1 MVNKIKTISNKALL
15 AKNENADT
23 EWIDKEL
30 AGCKFKDERLG
41 KRFKNLFSQMS
52 SSIGET
58 IPFACQDWA
67 NTKAAY
73 RFFSNDRVNENEI
86 LKGHFQSTR
95 DRFTET
101 TGPIL
106 ILQDTTDFSYK
117 RERPHLIGS
126 THQLPQQ
133 VKANIRKVKGL
144 TMCGILM
151 HSSIAVTTNGLPLGL
166 AAVKFWTRKKFKG
179 TNALKK
185 HINPTRMPIEKKRKL
200 SLVRKFK
207 AINRSIK

>member
-1 MVNKIKTISNKALL
+1 
-15 AKNENADT
+15 
-23 EWIDKEL
+23 
-30 AGCKFKDERLG
+30 
-41 KRFKNLFSQMS
+41 
-52 SSIGET
+52 
-58 IPFACQDWA
+58 
-67 NTKAAY
+67 
-73 RFFSNDRVNENEI
+73 

-95 DRFTET
+95 ARFAES

-126 THQLPQQ
+126 THLLPHQ
-133 VKANIRKVKGL
+133 VKRNIGKVKGH

-179 TNALKK
+179 SNELKK
-185 HINPTRMPIEKKRKL
+185 HINPIRMPIKKKK
-200 SLVRKFK
+200 VTVG
-207 AINRSIK
+207 